1 MFEKTADISLIQ
13 MILQNSTLLQK
24 KFFGA
29 WNSAAMAVDLRTHE
43 AAMRKACK
51 EVIIWID
58 FNLTFTP
65 PI

>member
-1 MFEKTADISLIQ
+1 MCLKRQRIYISLIL
-13 MILQNSTLLQK
+13 MILQNSTL
-24 KFFGA
+24 FGA
-29 WNSAAMAVDLRTHE
+29 RNSAAMAVDLRTHE

>member
-13 MILQNSTLLQK
+13 MILQNSTLLQIV
-24 KFFGA
+24 FGA
-29 WNSAAMAVDLRTHE
+29 RNSAAMAVDLRTHE